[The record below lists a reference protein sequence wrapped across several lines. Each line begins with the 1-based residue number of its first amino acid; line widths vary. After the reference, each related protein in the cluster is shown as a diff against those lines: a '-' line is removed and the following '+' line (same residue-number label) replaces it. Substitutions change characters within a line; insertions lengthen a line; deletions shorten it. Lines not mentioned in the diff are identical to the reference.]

1 MKKQSPSLL
10 ESIGQKKPF
19 SSIGQETLVSL
30 LKTADVIRT
39 RAERDLEPY
48 GLTFQQYNVLRILR
62 GAGEPLQTMEIANRL
77 IEHAPGMTRLLDRL
91 EAKKLIQRERLSTDR
106 RVVMCSLTETGR
118 ELLRSSDTAMDR
130 IDHTTLESMNMTDLK
145 SLLSIL
151 ADVRERFF

>member
-1 MKKQSPSLL
+1 MKKQQPSLL
-10 ESIGQKKPF
+10 ESIGQTRPF

-91 EAKKLIQRERLSTDR
+91 EAKKLIQRERMSTDR
-106 RVVMCSLTETGR
+106 RVVLCSLTEAGR
-118 ELLRSSDTAMDR
+118 ELLLSSDAAMDK
-130 IDHTTLESMNMTDLK
+130 IDHTTLESMDMTDLK
-145 SLLSIL
+145 SLLTIL